1 MANGWN
7 HQVRGDKALLVRCSN
22 VFFLIDVGQIR
33 RVEDDLA
40 LYPSPFPLPGF
51 VGLTRF
57 GGDPL
62 SVFSLMALVED
73 GPSFYRDRMTVVV
86 AEVGRKE
93 PAQFIGLTVDEV
105 LEILPAVRDEGEGAS
120 DQLVSGFFDLDG
132 RQVRNFNV
140 DALES
145 RETVAEIRE

>member
-1 MANGWN
+1 M
-7 HQVRGDKALLVRCSN
+7 VRCSDE
-22 VFFLIDVGQIR
+22 FFLIDLRQIR

-73 GPSFYRDRMTVVV
+73 GRSIFQDRMTVVV
-86 AEVGRKE
+86 AEIGRKE
-93 PAQFIGLTVDEV
+93 SPQLIGLTVDEV
-105 LEILPAVRDEGEGAS
+105 LEILPAVRVEPEGTPEH
-120 DQLVSGFFDLDG
+120 LVSCFVDLDG
-132 RQVRNFNV
+132 RRVRRFNV

-145 RETVAEIRE
+145 GETLAQTGE